1 MASKSL
7 GTLTIDLVAK
17 TGGFVSGMDKAE
29 RASEKWRKQV
39 QKDVADAGKVIAGMA
54 TAAVAAATAVGVAGY
69 QLLKSTSEQ
78 VASTDK
84 WAKSLN
90 ISTQELLAWQ
100 FAAEKAGLSGDNMAD
115 IFKDLGEKIG
125 DAVLNKSGEAVDA
138 LNALGLSAEKLS
150 KVSPD
155 KQMLA
160 IGDALGKIS
169 TNSAKI
175 NILESLGN
183 DLSRM
188 IPLFDNNNEKLKQ
201 FISLSKDF
209 GVAPPQE
216 DIDNLV
222 KVNSFF
228 EDLEASA
235 KGLKIEIASGLARVD
250 LSPLQDSLDKL
261 KVILTDPAVQQG
273 LVDLVN
279 NTATLAG
286 WFIKIAASAGELL
299 KFQGNRVAVLGGN
312 VDTTNAEQ
320 VAGRIEHLQD
330 MISKRSGNMY
340 SEDQSFFGWMKG
352 DDDSIN
358 GLTKELNGL
367 LSVQEKLRDKN
378 IVGNNLP
385 TGSAT
390 VGGNQFKLGA
400 GETNGK
406 VKPDAGAKK
415 LESAFKATEL
425 SYMRQI
431 ALIETTGKKT
441 AEVTEA
447 EKLRFDLASG
457 KLVGINA
464 VQQKRLIQLADELD
478 KLQALKKAN
487 EENLKVAAFSANLK
501 SSNNNDRQ
509 TLSAD
514 IVGAGMG
521 EKTRSRMKE
530 LLGIQQDFITQ
541 QQDLQK
547 QYQSGDITKSLYDKE
562 TQALQDALKERLE
575 IQEDYY
581 KQSDEQ
587 RDDWSSGISD
597 ALIDF
602 ADQSSDY
609 YQQAADAMT
618 SVLGAATDS
627 ISDHLYD
634 VISGTESMGDAI
646 KGIFSDLGQAVVKA
660 LIDMA
665 AQWLV
670 YQGVQ
675 LLINKTTQASA
686 IPAMIAN
693 AQATALQAQLAAFAS
708 TAAIPIV
715 GPTLAPAAMAT
726 AAAVTM
732 PMVAAIS
739 AAGLSG
745 MAHDGIDAVPETG
758 TWLLQKGERVTTAG
772 TSAKLDATLERVGR
786 DANAGGNA
794 PYAPV
799 TNLTVNGD
807 PDKSTLRAI
816 EEAVSRGNK
825 RLYGQMSSDVATGRG
840 DMSKALGAG
849 WQTKRRTG

>member
-7 GTLTIDLVAK
+7 GTLTIDLIAK
-17 TGGFVSGMDKAE
+17 VGGFVSGMDKAE
-29 RASEKWRKQV
+29 RASEKWGKQV
-39 QKDVADAGKVIAGMA
+39 QKDAAESGKALAGIAS
-54 TAAVAAATAVGVAGY
+54 AAAAAATAVGVAGY

-90 ISTQELLAWQ
+90 MSTQELLAWQ

-115 IFKDLGEKIG
+115 IFKDLGDKIG

-155 KQMLA
+155 KQLLA

-175 NILESLGN
+175 NILEGIGN
-183 DLSRM
+183 DLSKM

-201 FISLSKDF
+201 FIQLAKSY
-209 GVAPPQE
+209 GVAPDPSS
-216 DIDNLV
+216 IDDLV
-222 KVNSFF
+222 KVNDIFQDMESQV
-228 EDLEASA
+228 
-235 KGLKIEIASGLARVD
+235 KGLKIEIATGLAKVD

-261 KVILTDPAVQQG
+261 RAVLTDPAVQQG

-279 NTATLAG
+279 NTAQLAG
-286 WFIKIAASAGELL
+286 WFVKVAASAGTLL
-299 KFQGNRVAVLGGN
+299 KFQNNRVSVLGGN
-312 VDTTNAEQ
+312 IDTTNAEQ
-320 VAGRIEHLQD
+320 VVGRIEHLQN

-340 SEDQSFFGWMKG
+340 SEDQSFFGWITD
-352 DDDSIN
+352 DDDSIK

-367 LSVQEKLRDKN
+367 LSVQEKLREKN
-378 IVGNNLP
+378 IVGKNLP

-390 VGGNQFKLGA
+390 VGTNQFKLA
-400 GETNGK
+400 TGETNGK
-406 VKPDAGAKK
+406 TTPDTGAKK
-415 LESAFKATEL
+415 IESAFKATEL

-464 VQQKRLIQLADELD
+464 EQQKRLIQLADELD

-487 EENLKVAAFSANLK
+487 EDNLKVAAFAANLK
-501 SSNNNDRQ
+501 SSNDNERQ
-509 TLSAD
+509 TLNAD
-514 IVGAGMG
+514 VIGAGMG
-521 EKTRSRMKE
+521 EKTRTRMKE
-530 LLGIQQDFITQ
+530 LLGIQQEFITQ
-541 QQDLQK
+541 QQELQK
-547 QYQSGDITKSLYDKE
+547 QYQSGDISQSLYNKE
-562 TQALQDALKERLE
+562 TQALQDALNERLE

-581 KQSDEQ
+581 KRSDEM

-602 ADQSSDY
+602 ADRSSDY
-609 YQQAADAMT
+609 YLQSADAMT
-618 SVLGAATDS
+618 SVLGSATDS

-634 VISGTESMGDAI
+634 VISGTESMGEAI
-646 KGIFSDLGQAVVKA
+646 KGIFSDLGQSVVKA
-660 LIDMA
+660 LVDMA

-675 LLINKTTQASA
+675 LLINKTAQAAA
-686 IPAMIAN
+686 IPAMVAN
-693 AQATALQAQLAAFAS
+693 AQATSLQAQLAAFAS

-715 GPTLAPAAMAT
+715 GPAMAPAAMAA
-726 AAAVTM
+726 AAAVTT

-739 AAGLSG
+739 AVGLSG

-772 TSAKLDATLERVGR
+772 TSAKLDATLERVSR
-786 DANAGGNA
+786 DANTGRAVPNIEIH
-794 PYAPV
+794 
-799 TNLTVNGD
+799 TQVNGD
-807 PDKSTLRAI
+807 PDARTLQMLKETQKAAVK
-816 EEAVSRGNK
+816 EALEQSA
-825 RLYGQMSSDVATGRG
+825 YQIATGRG
-840 DMSKALGAG
+840 DVGKAVGMG
-849 WQTKRRTG
+849 WQTKRRAG

>member
-7 GTLTIDLVAK
+7 GTLTIDLIAK
-17 TGGFVSGMDKAE
+17 TGGFVAGMDKAE
-29 RASEKWRKQV
+29 RASDKWSKQV
-39 QKDVADAGKVIAGMA
+39 QKDVADASKVLAGMA
-54 TAAVAAATAVGVAGY
+54 TAAFAAATAVGVAGY

-90 ISTQELLAWQ
+90 LSTQELLAWQ

-138 LNALGLSAEKLS
+138 LNALGLSADKLS

-183 DLSRM
+183 DLSKM

-216 DIDNLV
+216 DIDNLI

-235 KGLKIEIASGLARVD
+235 KGLKIEMASGLARVD
-250 LSPLQDSLDKL
+250 LSPLQDSLDKIKL
-261 KVILTDPAVQQG
+261 VLTDPGIQQG
-273 LVDLVN
+273 LVDLVSN
-279 NTATLAG
+279 VASLAG
-286 WFIKIAASAGELL
+286 WFVKAAAAAGGLL
-299 KFQGNRVAVLGGN
+299 KFQVDRVSVLGGN
-312 VDTTNAEQ
+312 IDKDNIDQ
-320 VAGRIEHLQD
+320 VTGRIEYLQNYL
-330 MISKRSGNMY
+330 SEHSGGN
-340 SEDQSFFGWMKG
+340 SIAGWITG
-352 DDDSIN
+352 YDDSAKSLNEELSNLI
-358 GLTKELNGL
+358 LT
-367 LSVQEKLRDKN
+367 QDKLREKSMAGQKLPLQQAT
-378 IVGNNLP
+378 IVAGNFSLP
-385 TGSAT
+385 P
-390 VGGNQFKLGA
+390 GG
-400 GETNGK
+400 TNGK

-415 LESAFKATEL
+415 LESAYKATEL

-464 VQQKRLIQLADELD
+464 QQQKRLIQLADELD

-487 EENLKVAAFSANLK
+487 EENLKVAAFTANLK
-501 SSNNNDRQ
+501 SSNDNDRQ
-509 TLSAD
+509 TLSAE

-521 EKTRSRMKE
+521 EKSRSRMKE

-587 RDDWSSGISD
+587 RDDWSAGISD

-686 IPAMIAN
+686 IPAMVAN

-715 GPTLAPAAMAT
+715 GPALAPAAMAS

-786 DANAGGNA
+786 DTNAGGRA

-807 PDKSTLRAI
+807 PDKSTIRAI

-825 RLYGQMSSDVATGRG
+825 RLYGQMTSDVATGRG

-849 WQTKRRTG
+849 WQTKRRAG

>member
-7 GTLTIDLVAK
+7 GTLTIDLIAK

-39 QKDVADAGKVIAGMA
+39 QKDVADASKTLAGMA
-54 TAAVAAATAVGVAGY
+54 TAAAAAATAVGVAGY

-90 ISTQELLAWQ
+90 MSTQELLAWQ

-115 IFKDLGEKIG
+115 IFKDLGDKIG

-138 LNALGLSAEKLS
+138 LDSLGLSADKLS

-155 KQMLA
+155 KQLLA
-160 IGDALGKIS
+160 IGDALGKIN

-175 NILESLGN
+175 NILESIGN
-183 DLSRM
+183 DLSKLL
-188 IPLFDNNNEKLKQ
+188 PLFDNNNEKLKN
-201 FISLSKDF
+201 FIQLAKDY
-209 GVAPPQE
+209 GVAPDPAS
-216 DIDNLV
+216 IDDLV
-222 KVNSFF
+222 KVN
-228 EDLEASA
+228 DLFQDMESQV
-235 KGLKIEIASGLARVD
+235 KGLKIEIATGLARVD
-250 LSPLQDSLDKL
+250 LSPLQDSLDKIR
-261 KVILTDPAVQQG
+261 VVLTDPNIQQG
-273 LVDLVN
+273 LVDLVSN
-279 NTATLAG
+279 VAELAG
-286 WFIKIAASAGELL
+286 WFIKTAAAAGELL
-299 KFQGNRVAVLGGN
+299 KFQNNRVSILGGN
-312 VDTTNAEQ
+312 IDKDNLDQ
-320 VAGRIEHLQD
+320 VTGRIEYLQD
-330 MISKRSGNMY
+330 YLSKHSGGT
-340 SEDQSFFGWMKG
+340 SIAGWITG
-352 DDDSIN
+352 YDDSAKSLNEELSNLI
-358 GLTKELNGL
+358 LTQDKLH
-367 LSVQEKLRDKN
+367 EKSMAGQK
-378 IVGNNLP
+378 LP
-385 TGSAT
+385 TQLAT
-390 VGGNQFKLGA
+390 VVAGNYGLPPGGS
-400 GETNGK
+400 NGK
-406 VKPDAGAKK
+406 LKPDAGAKK

-464 VQQKRLIQLADELD
+464 EQQKRLIQLADELD

-487 EENLKVAAFSANLK
+487 EENLKVAAFAANLK
-501 SSNNNDRQ
+501 SSNDNDRQ
-509 TLSAD
+509 TLNAD
-514 IVGAGMG
+514 IVGSGMG

-541 QQDLQK
+541 QQELQK

-602 ADQSSDY
+602 ADRSSDY
-609 YQQAADAMT
+609 YQQAADVMT

-627 ISDHLYD
+627 ISDHIYD

-646 KGIFSDLGQAVVKA
+646 KGIFSDLGQSVVKA

-675 LLINKTTQASA
+675 LLVGKTAQAAA
-686 IPAMIAN
+686 IPAMVAN

-715 GPTLAPAAMAT
+715 GPALAPAAMAT
-726 AAAVTM
+726 AATITE

-772 TSAKLDATLERVGR
+772 TSAKLDATLERVSR
-786 DANAGGNA
+786 DANTGGVA
-794 PYAPV
+794 PNIEIH
-799 TNLTVNGD
+799 TQVNGD
-807 PDKSTLRAI
+807 PDARTLQMLKETQRAAVK
-816 EEAVSRGNK
+816 EALEQSA
-825 RLYGQMSSDVATGRG
+825 YQIATGRG
-840 DMSKALGAG
+840 DVGKAVGMG

>member
-7 GTLTIDLVAK
+7 GTLTIDLIAK

-39 QKDVADAGKVIAGMA
+39 QKDVADASKTLAGMA
-54 TAAVAAATAVGVAGY
+54 TAAAAAATAVGVAGY

-90 ISTQELLAWQ
+90 MSTQELLAWQ

-115 IFKDLGEKIG
+115 IFKDLGDKIG

-138 LNALGLSAEKLS
+138 LDALGLSADKLS

-155 KQMLA
+155 KQLLA
-160 IGDALGKIS
+160 IGDALGKIN

-175 NILESLGN
+175 NILESIGN
-183 DLSRM
+183 DLSKLL
-188 IPLFDNNNEKLKQ
+188 PLFDNNNEKLKN
-201 FISLSKDF
+201 FIQLAKDY
-209 GVAPPQE
+209 GVAPDPAS
-216 DIDNLV
+216 IDDLV
-222 KVNSFF
+222 KVN
-228 EDLEASA
+228 DLFQDMESQV
-235 KGLKIEIASGLARVD
+235 KGLKIEIATGLARVD
-250 LSPLQDSLDKL
+250 LSPLQDSLDKIR
-261 KVILTDPAVQQG
+261 VVLTDPNIQQG
-273 LVDLVN
+273 LVDLVSN
-279 NTATLAG
+279 VAELAG
-286 WFIKIAASAGELL
+286 WFIKTAAAAGELL
-299 KFQGNRVAVLGGN
+299 KFQSNRVSILGGN
-312 VDTTNAEQ
+312 IDKDNLDQ
-320 VAGRIEHLQD
+320 VTGRIEYLQD
-330 MISKRSGNMY
+330 YLSKHSGGT
-340 SEDQSFFGWMKG
+340 SIAGWITG
-352 DDDSIN
+352 YDDSAKSLNEELSNLI
-358 GLTKELNGL
+358 LTQDKLH
-367 LSVQEKLRDKN
+367 EKSMAGQK
-378 IVGNNLP
+378 LP
-385 TGSAT
+385 TQLAT
-390 VGGNQFKLGA
+390 VVAGNYDLPPGGS
-400 GETNGK
+400 NGK
-406 VKPDAGAKK
+406 LKPDAGAKK

-464 VQQKRLIQLADELD
+464 EQQKRLLQLADELD

-487 EENLKVAAFSANLK
+487 EENLKVAAFAANLK
-501 SSNNNDRQ
+501 SSNDNDRQ
-509 TLSAD
+509 TLNAD

-597 ALIDF
+597 ALVDF
-602 ADQSSDY
+602 ADRSSDY

-646 KGIFSDLGQAVVKA
+646 KGIFSDLGQSVVKA

-686 IPAMIAN
+686 IPAMVAN

-715 GPTLAPAAMAT
+715 GPGLAPAAMAS

-772 TSAKLDATLERVGR
+772 TSAKLDATLERVSR
-786 DANAGGNA
+786 DANTGGKP

-799 TNLTVNGD
+799 THLTVNGD
-807 PDKSTLRAI
+807 PDKSTIRAI

-825 RLYGQMSSDVATGRG
+825 RLYGQMTSDVATGRG
-840 DMSKALGAG
+840 DMSKALGTG

>member
-7 GTLTIDLVAK
+7 GTLTIDLIAK

-39 QKDVADAGKVIAGMA
+39 QKDVADSSKALVGMA
-54 TAAVAAATAVGVAGY
+54 SAAAAAATAVGVAGY

-90 ISTQELLAWQ
+90 MSTQELLAWQ

-115 IFKDLGEKIG
+115 IFKDLGDKIG

-138 LNALGLSAEKLS
+138 LNALGLSADKLS

-175 NILESLGN
+175 NILESIGN
-183 DLSRM
+183 DLSKL

-201 FISLSKDF
+201 FIQLAKDY
-209 GVAPPQE
+209 GVAPDPSS
-216 DIDNLV
+216 IDDLI
-222 KVNSFF
+222 KVN
-228 EDLEASA
+228 DLFQDMEAQV
-235 KGLKIEIASGLARVD
+235 KGLKIEIAAGLAKVD
-250 LSPLQDSLDKL
+250 LSPLQSSLDKL
-261 KVILTDPAVQQG
+261 QAVLTDPQVLQG
-273 LVDLVN
+273 IVSLVGEV
-279 NTATLAG
+279 AELAG
-286 WFIKIAASAGELL
+286 WMIKAAAAAGDLAVKTTTKHQGLFGTFSDDNIPAMQERIKFLQFQATGSNATEEDLASIKSQIELL
-299 KFQGNRVAVLGGN
+299 DNKILSAKQ
-312 VDTTNAEQ
+312 NA
-320 VAGRIEHLQD
+320 IPPL
-330 MISKRSGNMY
+330 
-340 SEDQSFFGWMKG
+340 
-352 DDDSIN
+352 
-358 GLTKELNGL
+358 
-367 LSVQEKLRDKN
+367 
-378 IVGNNLP
+378 NLP

-390 VGGNQFKLGA
+390 VGANQFKLGA

-415 LESAFKATEL
+415 LESAYKATEL

-501 SSNNNDRQ
+501 SSNDNDRQ

-575 IQEDYY
+575 IQGDYY

-587 RDDWSSGISD
+587 RDDWSAGISD
-597 ALIDF
+597 ALVDF
-602 ADQSSDY
+602 ADRSSDY

-618 SVLGAATDS
+618 SVLGTATDS

-686 IPAMIAN
+686 IPAMVAN

-715 GPTLAPAAMAT
+715 GPALAPAAMAS

-772 TSAKLDATLERVGR
+772 TSAKLDATLERVSR
-786 DANAGGNA
+786 DTNAGGRA

-816 EEAVSRGNK
+816 EAAVARGNSQ
-825 RLYGQMSSDVATGRG
+825 LYGKITQDVLKPQGQFGNALKNRYVRG
-840 DMSKALGAG
+840 YKE
-849 WQTKRRTG
+849 